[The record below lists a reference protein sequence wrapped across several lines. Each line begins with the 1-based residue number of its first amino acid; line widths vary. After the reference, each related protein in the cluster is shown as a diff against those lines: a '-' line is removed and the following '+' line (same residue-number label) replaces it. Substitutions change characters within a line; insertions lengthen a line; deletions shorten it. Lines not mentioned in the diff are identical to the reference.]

1 MKALNFLTLL
11 SLFIALGFSSCK
23 DDDDNPTPSS
33 EIKLLT
39 GKTAL
44 EIGESTVTYDGSTV
58 VVKGFDFSEEDGE
71 FFLIMV
77 LKEDKS
83 EYIVLSTS
91 EQTVDGKTV
100 IAQLEGKEYF
110 GENFAVNSLSD
121 TQSELTG
128 MLSTDS
134 GSSTKDIKILFD
146 ETSFGA
152 GTSTITVS
160 GNVAKLN
167 GDLGSLTYNQI
178 LDLNANNRNVHT
190 ILFEQVPGSVND
202 EVNVETGRLIREAG
216 YTTQVKSNSE
226 IYSGGVDL
234 FCAGKTRLIEEGA
247 KIGVH
252 SWCCGENGEHAA
264 DIPENDPQHNTQ
276 ISYFTEML
284 GNPIGRDFYFFTINA
299 APFDGIHVMTK
310 AEIEQYHLT
319 TE

>member
-11 SLFIALGFSSCK
+11 SLFIVLGFSSCK
-23 DDDDNPTPSS
+23 DDDDTPTPSS

-44 EIGESTVTYDGSTV
+44 EIGESTTTYDGSTV

-71 FFLIMV
+71 IFVIMI
-77 LKEDKS
+77 LKEDES
-83 EYIVLSTS
+83 EYIALSTTG
-91 EQTVDGKTV
+91 QTVDGKTI
-100 IAQLEGKEYF
+100 IAKLG
-110 GENFAVNSLSD
+110 GEDYIGEDFVVNSLSD
-121 TQSELTG
+121 AQSELIGT
-128 MLSTDS
+128 LSNGS
-134 GSSTKDIKILFD
+134 GSTKDIKIIFD

-152 GTSTITVS
+152 GSSILTVS
-160 GNVAKLN
+160 GDVAMLN
-167 GDLGSLTYNQI
+167 GDLGSLAYNQI

-234 FCAGKTRLIEEGA
+234 FCAGKTRIIEEGA

-252 SWCCGENGEHAA
+252 SWCCGENGEGAA
-264 DIPENDPQHNTQ
+264 DIPENDPQHNIQ

-284 GNPIGRDFYFFTINA
+284 GSTIGPDFYFFTINA

-310 AEIEQYHLT
+310 TEIEQYGLAA
-319 TE
+319 E